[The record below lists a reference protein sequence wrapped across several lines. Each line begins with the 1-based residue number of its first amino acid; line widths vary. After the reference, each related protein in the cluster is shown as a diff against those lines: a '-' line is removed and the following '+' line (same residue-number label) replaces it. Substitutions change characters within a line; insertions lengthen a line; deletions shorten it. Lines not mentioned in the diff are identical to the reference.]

1 MSLDGDL
8 PKGGLSLC
16 LLARMDQDDHHEVR
30 HAKRII
36 LCIISPYKRLTE
48 VLHDGGYELGAIG
61 VVVVGRRGPGPSS

>member
-30 HAKRII
+30 NAKSII
-36 LCIISPYKRLTE
+36 FMYIMVAK
-48 VLHDGGYELGAIG
+48 YEHVGAIG
-61 VVVVGRRGPGPSS
+61 VVVVSRRGPEPSS